1 METVWLKIH
10 CFKRIENLN
19 RSKYNIYFLFWDSKC
34 IMVMLQNTTF
44 WNYALPHIL
53 DRKSPIYKANKYKI
67 CHSCLQE
74 NITLQAWKRHYFP
87 LILPTGSLP
96 TVPGT
101 SFNLVGALEL
111 ITLPL
116 RLPEAQ
122 NIGERYQIP
131 LLILYKQLRE
141 KPQDFG
147 NWPIIYI
154 QANTHT
160 VNLPGHVHICL
171 QLVYFRRHKI

>member
-1 METVWLKIH
+1 
-10 CFKRIENLN
+10 
-19 RSKYNIYFLFWDSKC
+19 
-34 IMVMLQNTTF
+34 MVMLQNTTF

-74 NITLQAWKRHYFP
+74 NITLQAWKCHYFP

-116 RLPEAQ
+116 KVTRGSKHWGEVSNSPLNTLQAAKGKTTRLWKLTDYLYSSKYTYSQLTRPCTHLFATC
-122 NIGERYQIP
+122 
-131 LLILYKQLRE
+131 ILQK
-141 KPQDFG
+141 
-147 NWPIIYI
+147 
-154 QANTHT
+154 T
-160 VNLPGHVHICL
+160 
-171 QLVYFRRHKI
+171 